1 MRAAPLPTL
10 QRMGLALVVLFAVL
24 SSIGTAHAHAVLIE
38 AVPIDGAVLDEA
50 PREVML
56 RFNEPVTPVML
67 RVLDVDAKPVKTQPQ
82 VENATITLPLPADLP
97 NGSYVVSYRA
107 ISLDSHP
114 VAGSIMFS
122 VGEAAPAADTEAE
135 LDAGDVAT
143 VLGLAATRA
152 LFLAA
157 LLMAAGSVLALWLIS
172 DFAPEAVRASRRVIL
187 VADIAALALG
197 ALLLGVAGCN
207 FAGTSLAGLGDAA
220 TWRLALDST
229 LSRSLTVSAIGLVL
243 VLVALPR
250 LERGTYLLVAVFGSL
265 MALGA
270 LALTGHAATAAPQW
284 LTRWAV
290 PLHALCAAFWLGALP
305 LLMSALRADR
315 ADDAHRIAIRFSAY
329 ALVTVTLLLVLG
341 IILAVVQVQHIA
353 LLWRSTYGLVLVGK
367 LVAVALL
374 LAVGAHNKWYA
385 TPLLKEDSIN
395 ATVLFIRAIWAEYLL
410 FAIILVLTAMLGQ
423 AEPPR
428 TVVARDTG
436 AALAGGK
443 AGFSDTQ
450 TQGRYRVTLSVAP
463 ANAGHNAIAVDVAD
477 SESQSVA
484 PREITL
490 ELSLPRA
497 GIEPLRRQAE
507 RDATGRFIYH
517 GNDLALSGRWHIE
530 AHVLIDDF
538 TKTVAAF
545 DVPIR

>member
-1 MRAAPLPTL
+1 MTRAT
-10 QRMGLALVVLFAVL
+10 ALIGFLLVLLF
-24 SSIGTAHAHAVLIE
+24 GPPAHAHAVLVE
-38 AVPIDGAVLDEA
+38 AAPIDGAVLDEA
-50 PREVML
+50 PREVTL

-67 RVLDVDAKPVKTQPQ
+67 RVLDQDAKPVATQPRA
-82 VENATITLPLPADLP
+82 ENATITFPLPFDLP
-97 NGSYVVSYRA
+97 NGTYVVSYRV

-122 VGEAAPAADTEAE
+122 VGEAVPAGDTEAE
-135 LDAGDVAT
+135 VDAGDIAT
-143 VLGLAATRA
+143 VLSLAFIRA

-172 DFAPEAVRASRRVIL
+172 DFAPEAVRSTRRIIL
-187 VADIAALALG
+187 VTDLAALALG

-207 FAGTSLAGLGDAA
+207 FAGTSLAGLADGAI
-220 TWRLALDST
+220 WRLALDST
-229 LSRSLTVSAIGLVL
+229 LSRSLTVTAIGLGL
-243 VLVALPR
+243 ILVALPR
-250 LERGTYLLVAVFGSL
+250 LERGTYLLVAVFGSF
-265 MALGA
+265 MALAA
-270 LALTGHAATAAPQW
+270 LGLTGHAATAAPQW
-284 LTRWAV
+284 LMRWAV

-315 ADDAHRIAIRFSAY
+315 TDDAHRIAVRFSAY

-341 IILAVVQVQHIA
+341 VILAIVQVQHLA
-353 LLWRSTYGLVLVGK
+353 LLWRTTYGLVLVGK
-367 LVAVALL
+367 LVAVGLL
-374 LAVGAHNKWYA
+374 LAVAAHNKWYA
-385 TPLLKEDSIN
+385 TPLLVEDDIN
-395 ATVLFIRAIWAEYLL
+395 ATAVFIRAIWAEYVL
-410 FAIILVLTAMLGQ
+410 FAAILVLTAMLGQ

-428 TVVARDTG
+428 AVVERDTG
-436 AALAGGK
+436 AVTGGK

-463 ANAGHNAIAVDVAD
+463 ASAGHNAIAIDVAD
-477 SESQSVA
+477 TEGQNVA
-484 PREITL
+484 PREVAL

-517 GNDLALSGRWHIE
+517 GNDLALTGRWHIE

-538 TKTVAAF
+538 TKTIAPF